1 MSDRDPQGGS
11 RRSGLDVPSRPI
23 APLPPLSTDEL
34 DTATK
39 LPPDLEGAP
48 ISEELT
54 GRASK
59 TDEDLKSLFSNE
71 SEDHLE
77 DGFKGGS
84 GDDPD
89 SATTRE

>member
-1 MSDRDPQGGS
+1 MSDRNEPRDS
-11 RRSGLDVPSRPI
+11 KRIGLDVPSRPI

-34 DTATK
+34 DTPTE
-39 LPPDLEGAP
+39 LPPELEGAP
-48 ISEELT
+48 IAEELT

-71 SEDHLE
+71 SEEHLE

-84 GDDPD
+84 GDEPD
-89 SATTRE
+89 A